1 MARLYVGP
9 MPVQPFASV
18 TFTVIGKVPVCVG
31 VPVRTPADVSETPVG
46 SVPLLMLKVAGVCVP
61 TPLCVKVK
69 LAATR
74 AALKTDDV
82 VAGFVTVMVWQAM
95 TSVYV
100 ALIPVQ
106 PLASVTLTVIGK
118 LPGTN
123 GVPETTP
130 ALESKRPFGSVP
142 LLMVKVAGVCVP
154 TPLWVKVWLNAAST
168 VPVVT
173 PGGVTVMVWQLMTSV
188 YVAPVP
194 EQPFASVAVTVIGK
208 LPGAVGVPSR
218 TPVAVWKVMPA
229 GIAPVFDQVMVPL
242 PPLWVKV

>member
-1 MARLYVGP
+1 

-18 TFTVIGKVPVCVG
+18 TLTVIGKVPVCVG
-31 VPVRTPADVSETPVG
+31 VPERTPAVEKESPVG
-46 SVPLLMLKVAGVCVP
+46 SVPLLIVKFAGVCVP

-74 AALKTDDV
+74 AALKTLDV
-82 VAGFVTVMVWQAM
+82 VTGLVTVMVWQAM

-100 ALIPVQ
+100 ALMPLQ

-130 ALESKRPFGSVP
+130 ALESKRPLGSEP
-142 LLMVKVAGVCVP
+142 LLIVKTAGVCVP
-154 TPLWVKVWLNAAST
+154 TPLCVNDWLNAAST

-173 PGGVTVMVWQLMTSV
+173 PGAVTVMV
-188 YVAPVP
+188 
-194 EQPFASVAVTVIGK
+194 
-208 LPGAVGVPSR
+208 
-218 TPVAVWKVMPA
+218 
-229 GIAPVFDQVMVPL
+229 
-242 PPLWVKV
+242 